1 MNKLIL
7 KIIKQLECLYLH
19 FKFNEDLNKEVI
31 LLKDNKA
38 RIIILSNGNIGYLI
52 AKSVRVYNK
61 DCEILL
67 INPFNSSIYSE
78 AIEIDMYDLDF
89 EEKKIL
95 EKKYNFTISKECIK
109 KIDKNKKIVNSKG
122 KDYEYSFLIVA
133 NESSFFSKMK
143 LNSKELQEN
152 TIYLLEDVD
161 TYPFTKNTIYTE
173 KFLNIIIGEDIAN
186 RLKF

>member
-7 KIIKQLECLYLH
+7 KIKKHLECLFVH
-19 FKFNEDLNKEVI
+19 FKFREDLNKEFI
-31 LLKDNKA
+31 LLKENKA

-52 AKSVRVYNK
+52 AKSVRVYNR

-95 EKKYNFTISKECIK
+95 EKKYNFTISKECIR
-109 KIDKNKKIVNSKG
+109 KIDKNKKIVNTKE
-122 KDYEYSFLIVA
+122 KDYEYTFLIVA
-133 NESSFFSKMK
+133 KESGFFSNIKF
-143 LNSKELQEN
+143 NSKELNED

-161 TYPFTKNTIYTE
+161 SYPFTKNTAYTE
-173 KFLNIIIGEDIAN
+173 KFLNVIIGEDISN
-186 RLKF
+186 RLKY